1 MEQSRPNVGLFIPCY
16 VDQFY
21 PQVGIA
27 TLKILEKLNC
37 NVSYPL
43 DQTCCGQPLANS
55 GYERET
61 KESCQ
66 QFLNSFLQFDYV
78 VAPTGSCVHHIKE
91 RYSKILNAPELQPS
105 LNSKIFELTEFLLD
119 ILKVE
124 LQGTFRHK
132 VGYHASCHAL
142 RGLRLSKSSEVN
154 TAPFDKVKSLFEK
167 VEGLEWS
174 QLQRNDECCGFG
186 GTFSVKEEAISL
198 SMGID
203 RLTDH
208 YEAGTEILTATD
220 MSCLMHLKG
229 LTDKK
234 QSTLPIMHI
243 AEIINQII
251 S

>member
-1 MEQSRPNVGLFIPCY
+1 MEQSRPHVGLFIPCY

-27 TLKILEKLNC
+27 TLEILEKLNC

-154 TAPFDKVKSLFEK
+154 TAPFDKVKSLFGK

-174 QLQRNDECCGFG
+174 QLQRNDELSSVDSTDTTNYDSAETEDQTIDQNNTDNLPNEYVPPNTT
-186 GTFSVKEEAISL
+186 GTTQL
-198 SMGID
+198 NTT
-203 RLTDH
+203 L
-208 YEAGTEILTATD
+208 GTEPPPSIQDQTNLNTYT
-220 MSCLMHLKG
+220 
-229 LTDKK
+229 
-234 QSTLPIMHI
+234 P
-243 AEIINQII
+243 
-251 S
+251 

>member
-1 MEQSRPNVGLFIPCY
+1 MAQTKPHVGLFIPCY

-21 PQVGIA
+21 PQVGKA
-27 TLKILEKLNC
+27 TLEILEKLNC

-43 DQTCCGQPLANS
+43 NQTCCGQPLANS
-55 GYERET
+55 GYERDT
-61 KESCQ
+61 KDACQ
-66 QFLNSFLQFDYV
+66 HFLSSFLQFDFIV
-78 VAPTGSCVHHIKE
+78 SPSGSCVHHVKE
-91 RYSKILNAPELQPS
+91 RYPKILHDPELQS
-105 LNSKIFELTEFLLD
+105 LLDSKIFELTEFLHD
-119 ILKVE
+119 ILSLE
-124 LQGTFRHK
+124 IQGTFSHK

-142 RGLRLSKSSEVN
+142 RGLGLSKSSEVN

-174 QLQRNDECCGFG
+174 QLQRSDECCGFG

-198 SMGID
+198 SMGKD

-208 YEAGTEILTATD
+208 HEAGTEILTATD
-220 MSCLMHLKG
+220 MSCLMHLQAIE
-229 LTDKK
+229 DKN
-234 QSTLPIMHI
+234 QSSLPVMHL